1 MRYVYDITILFA
13 CQPEILL
20 FLCIFAFLPAL
31 PVFADKTP
39 ALTAPAVLHS
49 ITLHTASF
57 NHTTPPTVSTPE
69 ALTCFRY
76 GRIRHR
82 HTNEYSRNGEDSN
95 RNKNNPLSRE
105 IRDGGIQSDAALYK
119 RCQLYG
125 HLPVSLRCQQLRGD
139 DSYRNVKHP
148 DTDFGC
154 YRVKEYAAELR

>member
-1 MRYVYDITILFA
+1 MISQFSSLVNRKYFFFYVFSLF
-13 CQPEILL
+13 CR
-20 FLCIFAFLPAL
+20 LCPFLPT
-31 PVFADKTP
+31 KTP

-69 ALTCFRY
+69 TLTCFRY

-82 HTNEYSRNGEDSN
+82 HTNEYSRNGEDST
-95 RNKNNPLSRE
+95 RIKNNPLSRE

-119 RCQLYG
+119 RCQHYG
-125 HLPVSLRCQQLRGD
+125 RLPVSLRCQQLRGD
-139 DSYRNVKHP
+139 DNYRNVKHS
-148 DTDFGC
+148 DADFGC